1 MFVLY
6 VDYSLYV
13 LHMGHIWQPCP
24 KRKYFC
30 FPQNYGNP
38 HFAIVNL
45 EGYVI
50 TAPYKQ
56 FQLTSGGR
64 EISNN
69 QAFTISVRD
78 HTKQ

>member
-50 TAPYKQ
+50 TAPYK
-56 FQLTSGGR
+56 
-64 EISNN
+64 
-69 QAFTISVRD
+69 
-78 HTKQ
+78 